1 VTSLIES
8 KFFKL
13 LLILLNE
20 GLPRCEGELFQ
31 RKGEDMGISINNG
44 PGPKDQATSDRKRKL
59 AELEQIV
66 KDGLLTYQEVGNA
79 LDEIRS
85 LRLHK
90 PEYKNFSAY
99 LKEKWGMCRSHAYRL
114 MAAAKVAN
122 CLPVG
127 DRPNSERK
135 ATKRTEKRSPK
146 AKQPSKAKLDL
157 PTVSGSI
164 NRPTLLQIVA
174 STPDPEEPDLDEE
187 FAKFT
192 SLLSDWEIDF
202 TPGDYLHLVQRIY
215 EHTKEIITYSNYESD
230 HEYTDGVV
238 VNQPIAEPELVEV
251 VA

>member
-1 VTSLIES
+1 VSEI
-8 KFFKL
+8 
-13 LLILLNE
+13 
-20 GLPRCEGELFQ
+20 Q
-31 RKGEDMGISINNG
+31 NG
-44 PGPKDQATSDRKRKL
+44 SGPDGQTTSDRERTL
-59 AELEQIV
+59 AELEQIIET
-66 KDGLLTYQEVGNA
+66 GLARYQEVGNA
-79 LDEIRS
+79 LDEIHSRG
-85 LRLHK
+85 L
-90 PEYKNFSAY
+90 YKEAHPTFEAY
-99 LKEKWGMCRSHAYRL
+99 LKEKWSISRAHGYRL
-114 MAAAKVAN
+114 LAAAKVAN

-127 DRPNSERK
+127 DRPKTERQ